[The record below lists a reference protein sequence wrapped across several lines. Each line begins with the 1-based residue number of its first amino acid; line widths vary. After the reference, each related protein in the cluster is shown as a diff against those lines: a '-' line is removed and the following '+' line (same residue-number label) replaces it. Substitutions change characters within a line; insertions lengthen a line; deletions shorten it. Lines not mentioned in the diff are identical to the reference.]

1 MAENKR
7 VTGDYTITTLGPNSK
22 VVIDSDLVVLG
33 DIDFENV
40 PNRIY
45 VTKSGN
51 DNNDGRNFENAKL
64 TIKAAC
70 AAAQELIDSEEFEVD
85 HVTIFVASGDYTED
99 CPITVPAGCAI
110 IGDNLRSV
118 TVRPS
123 VTTSNVFYL
132 DSNCYVWGLTVRGH
146 RLFPSALDITP
157 QGYAGANGSHLPRST
172 KQTGFA
178 FSFRPGAIIRVSP
191 YIQNCSSISGSG
203 VFGNPDYVP
212 GGGGI
217 LVDPSV
223 CAEGN
228 RINSIVLDAFT
239 QINQGGIGCKVVG
252 RGYMQLVSFFV
263 NFCQFGIL
271 CVDGGHVTLLNS
283 NCSFGNYAFWSE
295 GSRTLVREPDEEID
309 QQLIAY
315 ATDSIVA
322 TDQLTLD
329 NDDNIT
335 LNLPIKFREPV
346 LNNITAGQTYYIK
359 TIDGLNITL
368 SEDLVEG
375 TAGSTFA
382 IVGSNESGGMGVL
395 KVYEEVIPY
404 ETARNILQ
412 SNRSTYQNTVI
423 GLVDGD
429 VLANYTT
436 TCTATTTGTNQ
447 ITCADTTKLYEGMSI
462 RFSGTLLSPT
472 ELNNYTTYYVETI
485 IDPTTFTIAD
495 GDGNQ
500 IDLSTDGPGSMTVSF
515 YYDKGKCER
524 DVGYIVDALIQ
535 DLATESFYYSRR
547 AGTAYWDGVTSLVE
561 GQIIQTVDAIGFLE
575 SAILVDLLGDPLGS
589 YAEVHVRS
597 SIATIQDFISN
608 GPNRPF
614 EAARTIIQN
623 NKATLASNVTSWINS
638 QIAGNIPPFNVA
650 FTYDQAKCE
659 RDVGYI
665 IDAIVS
671 DLITGSGRASRTA
684 GNAYYRG
691 TVDIPLPDITS
702 VFEFTADK
710 FVSGKTY
717 TITFVGDTNWAAVG
731 ATGILGEIFTATGPG
746 AGTGRASLEQNEETV
761 AAFNY
766 LLGEIITLLT
776 GDSAVAQQPVT
787 KFMNTITDI
796 INIGPDPDD
805 LLLSPLYE
813 PARTLLTLN
822 KEFIKEEAVAYT
834 NNELSLSTKVTATT
848 TGTNLITC
856 VSTRILSAGTPVR
869 FGPDNFGSPVFGGLS
884 AGTVYYVLPHDPPT
898 SFLTATQFQVSL
910 TEGGSPV
917 ALSTDTGSMYC
928 LLYNQDKCKR
938 DVGYLIDA
946 IISDLATNS
955 QESTLMAGNAYWRG
969 AASISQEFIQQIPD
983 TLRAIDYAKRLSL
996 KAIESDI
1003 TPPIGSAAV
1012 LEPRDLEFGNSG
1024 SNLYVLG
1031 GVGPKVYQFDLDTAW
1046 DTSEISFTGSLDLS
1060 AYEITP
1066 QGFFINSTGQYIF
1079 VVGTGSIEDETDGR
1093 VVYRFTM
1100 STPWDVTTATHG
1112 GTGSELFNL
1121 GALPVNSGYLDA
1133 PSGITFSATGNM
1145 MFIVGSTD
1153 STVVKFN
1160 LAANWDLSTA
1170 TFDSEYV
1177 ITADNFPTSITFDTT
1192 GNHMYLTGA
1201 TNDVLVDY
1209 NLVTPYDLTSTNI
1222 NLVETTSITDYEEEI
1237 TGIRF
1242 KSDGN
1247 KVFIIGLTSDSVNQF
1262 DLLNSWDISSLE
1274 FDSATPTGFYSTP
1287 YQNYESQVFISTV
1300 TATDGTTNILTCSD
1314 TFYLKVG
1321 DSIKFKKSTSTGSVF
1336 GGVSEDTVYYIR
1348 EKISST
1354 EFTISETLN
1363 GDEFDGIT
1371 TAGPDSMVVAPSGA
1385 SAAFEIEKNFNTIIR
1400 IIRDGAQ
1407 ALEEEFGSL
1416 VEATGYTLSY
1426 AGAGI
1431 DYTKLSKGQ
1440 GGIGVAD
1447 PNKYTIELDGGRV
1460 FITATDEKGDFYVG
1474 KVTPSAAGE
1483 SARPLFRINQ
1493 ATGSIDGRAFYQ
1505 SIFGFIAPFVLA
1517 LTRRK

>member
-7 VTGDYTITTLGPNSK
+7 VTGDYTITTLGANSK
-22 VVIDSDLVVLG
+22 VIIDSDLVVLG
-33 DIDFENV
+33 DIDFENI

-45 VTKSGN
+45 VSKNGDDS
-51 DNNDGRNFENAKL
+51 NDGLNWENSKL

-70 AAAQELIDSEEFEVD
+70 AAAQALIDSQEFEVD
-85 HVTIFVASGDYTED
+85 HVTICVAAGDYTEN

-123 VTTSNVFYL
+123 VATSNVFYL
-132 DSNCYVWGLTVRGH
+132 DSNCYVWGITVRGH

-157 QGYAGANGSHLPRST
+157 EGYAGANGNHLPRSIE
-172 KQTGFA
+172 QTGFA
-178 FSFRPGAIIRVSP
+178 FSFRPGAVIRVSP

-283 NCSFGNYAFWSE
+283 NCSFGNYAFWAE

-309 QQLIAY
+309 QQLIAT
-315 ATDSIVA
+315 ATDTIVA
-322 TDQLTLD
+322 TNQITLD
-329 NDDNIT
+329 SDDSIT
-335 LNLPIKFREPV
+335 LNLPIKFRAPV

-359 TIDGLNITL
+359 TIDGLDITV

-375 TAGSTFA
+375 SAGETFE
-382 IVGSNESGGMGVL
+382 IVGSNESGSMGVL

-404 ETARNILQ
+404 ETARIVLQ
-412 SNRSTYQNTVI
+412 SNRATYQNAVI
-423 GLVDGD
+423 VAVDAD
-429 VLANYTT
+429 VVANYTT
-436 TCTATTTGTNQ
+436 TCTATTTGTNE
-447 ITCADTTKLYEGMSI
+447 ITCGDTTKLYEGMSI
-462 RFSGTLLSPT
+462 RFSGTLLSSA
-472 ELNNYTTYYVETI
+472 ELNNYTTYYVENI
-485 IDPTTFTIAD
+485 VNATTFTIKD
-495 GDGNQ
+495 SNDNQ
-500 IDLSTDGPGSMTVSF
+500 IDLSTDAGSMTVSF

-524 DVGYIVDALIQ
+524 DVGYIVDAIIQ

-561 GQIIQTVDAIGFLE
+561 GQITQTVDAIGFLE
-575 SAILVDLLGDPLGS
+575 TAILLDLFGDPLAS
-589 YAEVHVRS
+589 YAETHVRS
-597 SIATIQDFISN
+597 SLATIQDFIEN

-614 EAARTIIQN
+614 EAARTVIQS
-623 NKATLASNVTSWINS
+623 NKSTLASLVTAWINLQVAS
-638 QIAGNIPPFNVA
+638 AIPPFSA
-650 FTYDQAKCE
+650 SFTYDQAKCE

-665 IDAIVS
+665 IDALVS
-671 DLITGSGRASRTA
+671 DLITGSSRASRTA

-691 TVDIPLPDITS
+691 TVDIPLPEITS
-702 VFEFTADK
+702 VFEFSPEN
-710 FVSGKTY
+710 FVAGKTY

-731 ATGILGEIFTATGPG
+731 ATGTLGEVFTATGSG
-746 AGTGRASLEQNEETV
+746 SGTGRASLEQNEETA
-761 AAFNY
+761 AAFAY
-766 LLGEIITLLT
+766 LLIEILNLLT
-776 GDSAVAQQPVT
+776 GDAAIAQQPVT

-796 INIGPDPDD
+796 INNGPDPDD

-834 NNELSLSTKVTATT
+834 NNELSLSTLVTATT
-848 TGTNLITC
+848 TGTNVITC
-856 VSTRILSAGTPVR
+856 VSTRILNEGTKVR
-869 FGPDNFGSPVFGGLS
+869 FGPDNYGSPVFGGIVAATDYYVRDVLS
-884 AGTVYYVLPHDPPT
+884 ATTFTIEDENG
-898 SFLTATQFQVSL
+898 SIIALTTA
-910 TEGGSPV
+910 
-917 ALSTDTGSMYC
+917 TGSMYC

-938 DVGYLIDA
+938 DVGYLLDA
-946 IISDLATNS
+946 VISDLATNS
-955 QESTLMAGNAYWRG
+955 QEATVMAGNAYWRG

-983 TLRAIDYAKRLSL
+983 TLRAIDYAKRLAL
-996 KAIESDI
+996 KSIESDI
-1003 TPPIGSAAV
+1003 EPPIGSSAV

-1024 SNLYVLG
+1024 NNLYVLG

-1046 DTSEISFTGSLDLS
+1046 DTTEINFTGSLNLS

-1066 QGFFINSTGQYIF
+1066 QGIFIDSTGTYIF
-1079 VVGTGSIEDETDGR
+1079 IIGTGGVEDETDGR
-1093 VVYRFTM
+1093 VVYRFIM
-1100 STPWDVTTATHG
+1100 STPWDVTSATYG
-1112 GTGSELFNL
+1112 GTAADSFNL
-1121 GALPVNSGYLDA
+1121 NSLPVNGGYLDA
-1133 PSGITFSATGNM
+1133 PSGITFSLTGNM

-1160 LAANWDLSTA
+1160 LGTNWNLNTA
-1170 TFDSEYV
+1170 TFDSEYA
-1177 ITADNFPTSITFDTT
+1177 IAADNFPTSITFDST
-1192 GNHMYLTGA
+1192 GNHMYLSGA
-1201 TNDVLVDY
+1201 TNDVLIDY

-1262 DLLNSWDISSLE
+1262 NLLNSWDISSIE
-1274 FDSATPTGFYSTP
+1274 FENSTPTGFYSTP
-1287 YQNYESQVFISTV
+1287 YQNYESQTFVSTV
-1300 TATDGTTNILTCSD
+1300 TDTDGTTNVLTCSD

-1321 DSIKFKKSTSTGSVF
+1321 DPIKFKKSTPTGAVF
-1336 GGVSEDTVYYIR
+1336 GGVVEDVVYYIR

-1354 EFTISETLN
+1354 EFTISETL
-1363 GDEFDGIT
+1363 GGAEYDGIT
-1371 TAGPDSMVVAPSGA
+1371 TAGPDSMTVAPSGA
-1385 SAAFEIEKNFNTIIR
+1385 SAAFEVEKNFNTIIR

-1460 FITATDEKGDFYVG
+1460 FITATDERGDFYVG
-1474 KVTPSAAGE
+1474 KITPSAAGE
-1483 SARPLFRINQ
+1483 NARPLFRINQ

-1505 SIFGFIAPFVLA
+1505 SIFGFVAPFVLA